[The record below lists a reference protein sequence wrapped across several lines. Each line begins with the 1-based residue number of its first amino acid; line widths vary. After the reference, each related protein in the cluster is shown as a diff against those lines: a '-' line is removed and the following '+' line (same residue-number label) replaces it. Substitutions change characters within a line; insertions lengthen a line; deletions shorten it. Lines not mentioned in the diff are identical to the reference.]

1 MVRTGVPGGVLTA
14 RQYLAMDELADS
26 VGNGTLRVTTRQDV
40 QFHRVYKAN
49 LHELL
54 HTLNHHLITTLAA
67 CGDVVRNTTA
77 CPAPLPGRARAELT
91 SWAQLVSRHFKPRS
105 RGYFDIWV
113 DDERAVTATR
123 DHSGGP
129 DEEPLYGR
137 VYLPRKFKIGFS
149 APGDN
154 CTDVLINDLAV
165 VPVVD
170 GDTIRAFTLL
180 VGGGQGKTHNKPTTY
195 PRLATPL
202 TTVPPDELLE
212 TCAAVV
218 ALHRDHGD
226 RHDRDHARLKYVVD
240 DLGEGRVR
248 AIVAGTLGRRRLR
261 AFEPVLLEDAHDH
274 LGWHRQADERWFL
287 GVKVANGRIADT
299 AHARVRSGLRATVE
313 RFHSSVRFTARE
325 DVLLCDIAERDRVA
339 VDVLLAHHGI
349 RPVHEWTPIARNSFA
364 CPALPTCGLALA
376 ESERTLPSLLEEL
389 HRLLAALGLGDL
401 DLHVRMTGCPNGCA
415 RPYTTE
421 VAFVGRGKDRYDVH
435 LGGEPVGIR
444 LNEIFCENVPRGE
457 LVDVLRPVLER
468 YAARRSPGERFGDW
482 CHGVGV
488 TALRR
493 ELGTER
499 WVRTPGPSATR
510 TT

>member
-1 MVRTGVPGGVLTA
+1 MSNTTSDGPRAAAIDADPTTFDAVIGSKVEQAKARSRQLRSTIREELADGAATFSSDAALTLKFHGTYSQDDRDTRRRRRQDGQAPDAFHMVRTGVPGGVLSA
-14 RQYLAMDELADS
+14 RQYLAMDTLADS
-26 VGNGTLRVTTRQDV
+26 VGNGTLRVTTRQDI

-54 HTLNHHLITTLAA
+54 HTLNEHLITTLAA

-77 CPAPLPGRARAELT
+77 CPAPLPGGARSELT
-91 SWAQLVSRHFKPRS
+91 AWAQLVARHFKPRS

-123 DHSGGP
+123 DRAGTP

-137 VYLPRKFKIGFS
+137 VYLPRKFKIGFA

-165 VPVVD
+165 VPLVE

-218 ALHRDHGD
+218 ALHRDHGNRD
-226 RHDRDHARLKYVVD
+226 DRDHARLKYVVD
-240 DLGEGRVR
+240 DLGEARVR
-248 AIVAGTLGRRRLR
+248 EIVARTLGRRRLHAVER
-261 AFEPVLLEDAHDH
+261 VVLDDAHDH

-287 GVKVANGRIADT
+287 GVKIANGRIADT
-299 AHARVRSGLRATVE
+299 GDTRVRSGLRAVVE
-313 RFHSSVRFTARE
+313 RVRTSVRFTARE
-325 DVLLCDIAERDRVA
+325 DVLLCDIAPHDRVA
-339 VDVLLAHHGI
+339 VDRLLADHGI
-349 RPVHEWTPIARNSFA
+349 RPVEDWTPIARNSFA

-376 ESERTLPSLLEEL
+376 ESERALPPCSTSS
-389 HRLLAALGLGDL
+389 
-401 DLHVRMTGCPNGCA
+401 TGS
-415 RPYTTE
+415 
-421 VAFVGRGKDRYDVH
+421 
-435 LGGEPVGIR
+435 
-444 LNEIFCENVPRGE
+444 
-457 LVDVLRPVLER
+457 
-468 YAARRSPGERFGDW
+468 SPGSDW
-482 CHGVGV
+482 
-488 TALRR
+488 
-493 ELGTER
+493 
-499 WVRTPGPSATR
+499 ATS
-510 TT
+510 TSTCA